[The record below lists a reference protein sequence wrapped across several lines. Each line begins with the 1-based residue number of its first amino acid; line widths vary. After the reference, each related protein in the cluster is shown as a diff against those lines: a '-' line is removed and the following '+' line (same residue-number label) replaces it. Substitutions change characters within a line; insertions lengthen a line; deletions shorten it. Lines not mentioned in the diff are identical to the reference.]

1 MRIETT
7 TYVCDGCGDVSDRPT
22 AEEEGWSSVSMSPK
36 GKGSGLRFFDLC
48 PACSSVVRDILTC
61 HERAC
66 KEAGDGE

>member
-7 TYVCDGCGDVSDRPT
+7 TYVCDGCGEMSDRPA

-36 GKGSGLRFFDLC
+36 GAGHGLRFFDLC
-48 PACSSVVRDILTC
+48 PACSSIVRGTLTGYAK
-61 HERAC
+61 AC